1 MLALCTSPN
10 EISLVLAPSDARW
23 LSEEMLFLAELYRS
37 KAGSS
42 EHQFGGDDN
51 PALASFWETA
61 LKCQRLS
68 VALQQAVSRGP
79 HASGA
84 RRDQPVKVSSATDP
98 PHPISGSSQ
107 SRSSIRLGRTP
118 EPAKAAAHGE
128 EEKWPWAAVT
138 LTTATPFGHKGVV
151 RQPPRGLSDLLCVR
165 PRHGAAS
172 PVYTAKRD

>member
-42 EHQFGGDDN
+42 ERQFGGDCN

-68 VALQQAVSRGP
+68 VALQQAVRRGP
-79 HASGA
+79 HTSGA
-84 RRDQPVKVSSATDP
+84 GRDQPINVSPATDP
-98 PHPISGSSQ
+98 PHPVSALPSPGAQSGSAE
-107 SRSSIRLGRTP
+107 RPTRPKRARRT
-118 EPAKAAAHGE
+118 AKG
-128 EEKWPWAAVT
+128 
-138 LTTATPFGHKGVV
+138 G
-151 RQPPRGLSDLLCVR
+151 
-165 PRHGAAS
+165 
-172 PVYTAKRD
+172 TAKRLRRKGARSST

>member
-1 MLALCTSPN
+1 MLAFCTSPG

-23 LSEEMLFLAELYRS
+23 LSEEMSFLAELYRS

-42 EHQFGGDDN
+42 EHQFGGDYN

-84 RRDQPVKVSSATDP
+84 GRDQPVNVAPATDP
-98 PHPISGSSQ
+98 PHPVSALPSPEAQSGSAERQ
-107 SRSSIRLGRTP
+107 SRPKR
-118 EPAKAAAHGE
+118 A
-128 EEKWPWAAVT
+128 
-138 LTTATPFGHKGVV
+138 
-151 RQPPRGLSDLLCVR
+151 RQ
-165 PRHGAAS
+165 
-172 PVYTAKRD
+172 TAKGGTAKKKRSTAAQ